1 MYLSSAELKAHA
13 HVCVFCNATICL
25 KSLRAESFRS
35 TVLLKPTCRL
45 DVHMTRDRLG
55 SDSGIMSNATS
66 GNSTMSSDLSY
77 ASPDVIVDLSDGMDI
92 NDALQVS
99 SSTLL
104 GNISTAR
111 TAQVSATNNETL
123 ERCDNNRQTHSVV
136 CEQSGPCD
144 QATSHAHAKANS
156 LVGTKIPAHARVT
169 STADHRDA

>member
-1 MYLSSAELKAHA
+1 
-13 HVCVFCNATICL
+13 
-25 KSLRAESFRS
+25 
-35 TVLLKPTCRL
+35 
-45 DVHMTRDRLG
+45 MTRDRLG

-66 GNSTMSSDLSY
+66 GNSTMSSDLSC

-111 TAQVSATNNETL
+111 TAQVSTTSNETL

-144 QATSHAHAKANS
+144 QATSHAHAKTNS
-156 LVGTKIPAHARVT
+156 YVGTTIPAHARVT

>member
-1 MYLSSAELKAHA
+1 
-13 HVCVFCNATICL
+13 
-25 KSLRAESFRS
+25 
-35 TVLLKPTCRL
+35 
-45 DVHMTRDRLG
+45 MTRDRLG

-111 TAQVSATNNETL
+111 TAQVSATSNETL

-136 CEQSGPCD
+136 CEQSGPYD
-144 QATSHAHAKANS
+144 QATSHAHAKTNS
-156 LVGTKIPAHARVT
+156 YVGTNIPAHARVT

>member
-1 MYLSSAELKAHA
+1 
-13 HVCVFCNATICL
+13 
-25 KSLRAESFRS
+25 
-35 TVLLKPTCRL
+35 
-45 DVHMTRDRLG
+45 MTRDRLG

-66 GNSTMSSDLSY
+66 GNSTMSSDLSC

-111 TAQVSATNNETL
+111 TAQVSATSNETL
-123 ERCDNNRQTHSVV
+123 ERCDHRQAHSVV

-156 LVGTKIPAHARVT
+156 LVGTTISAHARVT